1 MKIKSKSSS
10 VKGMKLNV
18 PFDGTIDIDANGI
31 ADVSDKA
38 AAALVNGTSEWE
50 YVDKTTS
57 GKEADSNEEKTEDEK
72 IVAGIKKMKLED
84 MIAMANEAGYPE
96 TEWKRFAKKEKLM
109 SAYLIKKYNEAKL
122 NEEEVKDED

>member
-18 PFDGTIDIDANGI
+18 PFDGTIDIDTNGI

-57 GKEADSNEEKTEDEK
+57 EKEADSNEEKTEDEK